1 MFFHILFNS
10 TEERDYDLDHLS
22 ESEMIRALIYEVKE
36 GRAKEENRRRGHLF
50 IKERLN
56 GIVVTLP

>member
-36 GRAKEENRRRGHLF
+36 GRAKERRIEEEVTFSSKRG
-50 IKERLN
+50 
-56 GIVVTLP
+56 